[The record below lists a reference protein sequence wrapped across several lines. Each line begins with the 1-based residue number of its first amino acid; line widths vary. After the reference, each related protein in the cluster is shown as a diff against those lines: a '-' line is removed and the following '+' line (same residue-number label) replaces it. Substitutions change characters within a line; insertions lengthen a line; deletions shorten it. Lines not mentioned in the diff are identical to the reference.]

1 MSEAVKIPQRWAR
14 LLRALM
20 GLHSGRYQII
30 VSVWP
35 SGLDYS
41 IVPLGEVHVERG

>member
-1 MSEAVKIPQRWAR
+1 MSEVTKIPQRWAR

-20 GLHSGRYQII
+20 GLRDGRYQII

-35 SGLDYS
+35 TGLDYS
-41 IVPLGEVHVERG
+41 ILSLGDVHVVEK

>member
-1 MSEAVKIPQRWAR
+1 MSEAITIPQRWAR
-14 LLRALM
+14 FLRALM
-20 GLHSGRYQII
+20 GLRNGRYQII

-41 IVPLGEVHVERG
+41 VTPLGDVHIER